1 MPPGRPIGGP
11 GFLFC
16 EGDDGRMSQFE
27 RFLGVL
33 AWVLERV
40 SLFVLLVGGIGTI
53 IAMLMGV
60 MEIVGNQIIGIAV
73 PGAREL
79 TESVMVLIVF
89 GALAYAQ
96 LRRRHI
102 RVELVYVRMGPKT
115 RAAMD
120 VIADLAAL
128 LFFGLLL
135 WQAYREVEF
144 SLMFGEATDGLIRF
158 PLWPARIVLAVGTAM
173 LMLQL
178 VLDLIIDITRVFTGR
193 EIENT
198 DPSMPDI
205 PLDKA

>member
-1 MPPGRPIGGP
+1 M
-11 GFLFC
+11 
-16 EGDDGRMSQFE
+16 
-27 RFLGVL
+27 
-33 AWVLERV
+33 

-102 RVELVYVRMGPKT
+102 RVELVYVRMGPET

-144 SLMFGEATDGLIRF
+144 SLMFGEATDGLIRSCF
-158 PLWPARIVLAVGTAM
+158 GPPASFSPWNGDAYASAGPRSDHRYHACVHGARDREYGPVHAGYPIGQGVMIRTNT
-173 LMLQL
+173 
-178 VLDLIIDITRVFTGR
+178 TRRLYRPTK
-193 EIENT
+193 
-198 DPSMPDI
+198 DQPH
-205 PLDKA
+205 A